1 MIPLNLFKTDTRN
14 RVVAI
19 GELLVEFIPT
29 DPNGLLNQNGTMIKT
44 ASGSSGIFA
53 CASAKFKNKTG
64 IICQVGKDSLS
75 EFVLNT
81 VKSEGIDTDQV
92 KISDEGQIGISFVE
106 YVNDGRNF
114 QFYRQDSVG
123 SKLSVDSINEQ
134 YIKESAAI
142 HFPGMLL
149 ELSESMREVCI
160 QAVKIA
166 KENDVIVSFDPNI
179 RKELILKSGAVERL
193 KWVISQADVISP
205 TLEEAKFITG
215 KEDIIDIIDELHNIG
230 PKFIAITRDKNGAVI
245 SSGREIILL
254 EGMNVAAIDP
264 TGAGDTF
271 AAALLSGI
279 LCGWDLVK
287 IGKFSNC
294 AGAVV
299 TLKQGTIGLAV
310 PTKDEVEKFVEAYQC
325 KVKFLRKEEDCKIC

>member
-29 DPNGLLNQNGTMIKT
+29 NPNGLLNENGTMIKT

-53 CASAKFKNKTG
+53 CASAKFKNDTG
-64 IICQVGKDSLS
+64 IVCQVGKDKLS
-75 EFVLNT
+75 EFVLNI
-81 VKSEGIDTDQV
+81 VKSEGIDVSQV
-92 KISDEGQIGISFVE
+92 KISDDGQIGISFVE

-114 QFYRQDSVG
+114 QFYRKDSIG
-123 SKLSVDSINEQ
+123 SKLRVDSLNDQ

-149 ELSESMREVCI
+149 ELSENMRDVCI
-160 QAVKIA
+160 QAVKTA

-179 RKELILKSGAVERL
+179 RKEMISKPGALERL

-205 TLEEAKFITG
+205 TLDEAKFITG
-215 KEDIIDIIDELHNIG
+215 KENISDIIDELHNMG
-230 PKFIAITRDKNGAVI
+230 PKFIAITRDKDGSVI
-245 SSGREIILL
+245 SIGKEIIVF
-254 EGMNVAAIDP
+254 EGIHVAAIDP

-279 LCGWDLVK
+279 LNGWDLAK
-287 IGKFSNC
+287 IGTFSNC
-294 AGAVV
+294 AGALV

-310 PTKDEVEKFVEAYQC
+310 PSKEEVENFMQSNEC
-325 KVKFLRKEEDCKIC
+325 KIEFLRMEENCQAL